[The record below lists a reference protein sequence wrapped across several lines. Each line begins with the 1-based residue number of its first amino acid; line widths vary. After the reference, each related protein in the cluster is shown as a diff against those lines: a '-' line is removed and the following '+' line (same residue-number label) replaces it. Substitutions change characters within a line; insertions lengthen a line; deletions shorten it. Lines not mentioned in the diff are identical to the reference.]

1 MDTSST
7 RSSRGLIVG
16 LVVALLASWALF
28 GLVGGPA
35 HPAGASGTAWST
47 TTTTAAPGATTTVA
61 PAPAISQVLF
71 INLQSGRE
79 DLHRVN
85 MAFQLARNQR
95 AAGRPVTIFFNINA
109 PELATKSLSSAL
121 QYKSN
126 APIKAQVAELIGAGV
141 TVLVCPT
148 CAADQGV
155 TAADLVPGAQITNPQ
170 LTGAQL
176 LPGTVTLTY

>member
-1 MDTSST
+1 MNPSCT
-7 RSSRGLIVG
+7 RSSRGLIVA
-16 LVVALLASWALF
+16 LVAALLASWALF

-35 HPAGASGTAWST
+35 SPAGASGN
-47 TTTTAAPGATTTVA
+47 PGQHRPTTTVA
-61 PAPAISQVLF
+61 PPAAISQVLF

-85 MAFQLARNQR
+85 MAFQMARNQR
-95 AAGRPVTIFFNINA
+95 AAGRPVTMFFNINA
-109 PELATKSLSSAL
+109 PELATEGLPSAL
-121 QYKSN
+121 QYKAN
-126 APIKAQVAELIGAGV
+126 APIRTQVAELIAAGV

-155 TAADLVPGAQITNPQ
+155 TAGDLVPGAQITNPQ

-176 LPGTVTLTY
+176 LPGTVTMTY